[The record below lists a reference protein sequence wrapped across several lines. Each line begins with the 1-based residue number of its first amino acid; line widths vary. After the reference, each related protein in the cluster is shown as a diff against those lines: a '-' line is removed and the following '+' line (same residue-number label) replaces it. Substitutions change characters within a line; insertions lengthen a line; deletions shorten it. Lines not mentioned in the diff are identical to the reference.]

1 MKISRK
7 ELIQEIDEELLLRE
21 GIRKAISIVT
31 KKRAGALGAA
41 AKAERGGNAGLA
53 ARQVQQQRL
62 KFWRNR
68 NFVKLC
74 AS

>member
-31 KKRAGALGAA
+31 KKRAGAAGAA
-41 AKAERGGNAGLA
+41 AKAEVLEE
-53 ARQVQQQRL
+53 Q
-62 KFWRNR
+62 
-68 NFVKLC
+68 KLRSC
-74 AS
+74 SF